1 MPPSSKLATTR
12 NTKKKKQLLKTALR
26 LFARRGY
33 AGVGV
38 RQIAEEAG
46 VSIGLIR
53 MHFGSKGGLRNELDN
68 IVIES
73 IRSLYQGILEHP
85 GDKSL
90 NHLVDDAMQFSKK
103 DLDSLMY
110 LRMALMENSP
120 GARKMTKELLKIT
133 QAWIETLAERKM
145 LRSDVDR
152 RSAALFMM
160 FQLIGPLVVEPFSQ
174 DLTGASLY
182 TPESVSRRSA
192 LLKQALTSG
201 LIKDQ
206 HTQQ

>member
-1 MPPSSKLATTR
+1 MPTSSQSATTR
-12 NTKKKKQLLKTALR
+12 NTKKKEQLLKTALR
-26 LFARRGY
+26 LFAGRGF

-38 RQIAEEAG
+38 RQIADEAG

-53 MHFGSKGGLRNELDN
+53 MHFGSKGGLRDELDRT
-68 IVIES
+68 VVES

-90 NHLVDDAMQFSKK
+90 NHLVGDAMSFSKN

-133 QAWIETLAERKM
+133 EAWIASLAERKM
-145 LRSDVDR
+145 LRIDVDQ

-160 FQLIGPLVVEPFSQ
+160 FQLIGPLVIEPFSE
-174 DLTGASLY
+174 DLIGTSLY
-182 TPESVSRRSA
+182 TQESVSRRNA
-192 LLKQALTSG
+192 LLMQALTRG
-201 LIKDQ
+201 LIKD
-206 HTQQ
+206 